1 MKVIHES
8 SFGNIA
14 KCSGCESIQ
23 IEIGNMIIVGDY
35 IDFIEISEM
44 ILSIKDFPRE
54 LNEIILPILSTKTYM
69 VIRKRDLEKAKDLM
83 NYSKIY
89 FQTQDILDNGKK

>member
-1 MKVIHES
+1 
-8 SFGNIA
+8 
-14 KCSGCESIQ
+14 
-23 IEIGNMIIVGDY
+23 
-35 IDFIEISEM
+35 
-44 ILSIKDFPRE
+44 
-54 LNEIILPILSTKTYM
+54 M